1 MTKEDAI
8 TYIEEWLKDEYA
20 LNEKDKIVLEMS
32 LKALKQQSFMNK
44 PCISA
49 GVCEHDKMQV
59 LDNVRVEIEQAFI
72 DDGAMQE
79 YTVKECLRI
88 IVKHIAKSEG

>member
-20 LNEKDKIVLEMS
+20 LNEKDKMVLKMS

-49 GVCEHDKMQV
+49 EVCEHDKMQV
-59 LDNVRVEIEQAFI
+59 LDNVRAEIVEMRSKQNCSCADCLDII
-72 DDGAMQE
+72 DK
-79 YTVKECLRI
+79 Y
-88 IVKHIAKSEG
+88 IAKSEG